1 VGAISDFPSQE
12 LSVPW
17 PDGERDA
24 GRVMLSRHFV
34 GPTPFTVASIYGFP
48 AGPTWPR
55 NRSLTEQLL
64 TTVTKEVVLGT
75 SGCRIIQGDF
85 NQPADGLDA
94 FQIWRHYGWVEAQ
107 CLAKDLWGRHIE
119 ATCKN
124 ASTVDL
130 MWLSP
135 EAAMLCVQVGTMDVF
150 ADHLTVYADFQLPLR
165 AMTITRWPLPSI
177 IDWTQ
182 VDMDRW
188 QHTCAADHGPRFAGG
203 DPMLFWHNGR
213 IIGNPLFMM
222 PFKINQMADCL
233 LVVLAALN
241 GPSPVDHLYFLQL
254 PNPRGREKFTCTT
267 IWFPWQC
274 ISGSNS

>member
-1 VGAISDFPSQE
+1 MADFRIAPYVPFLEPRFHSGQIRSVQE
-12 LSVPW
+12 LGLGWGPF
-17 PDGERDA
+17 PTFLLKNFLFLGQMEKRDA

-150 ADHLTVYADFQLPLR
+150 ADHLTVYAHDNHPL
-165 AMTITRWPLPSI
+165 A
-177 IDWTQ
+177 
-182 VDMDRW
+182 
-188 QHTCAADHGPRFAGG
+188 FA
-203 DPMLFWHNGR
+203 FH
-213 IIGNPLFMM
+213 
-222 PFKINQMADCL
+222 
-233 LVVLAALN
+233 
-241 GPSPVDHLYFLQL
+241 H
-254 PNPRGREKFTCTT
+254 
-267 IWFPWQC
+267 
-274 ISGSNS
+274 